1 MQPPYLCIIEFLFIR
16 QRHVW
21 VSVCPSGNHYDFAEP
36 ENVYNNICAPRVA
49 ADEAPA
55 TISTELHDP
64 SNKVITHSRPAANW
78 QLSQEPNHS
87 QLECQTLS
95 VNPAIRS
102 SRVDFPSSSQLQD
115 LLILFWFSFFFMPR
129 PSGDRE
135 SRISDPW
142 TLMPID
148 SSQRFINDHAAAA
161 QRSRYSLRGS
171 LHAMRINL
179 R

>member
-1 MQPPYLCIIEFLFIR
+1 MFGCLSARRAIIMTSRSLRMFTIIF
-16 QRHVW
+16 
-21 VSVCPSGNHYDFAEP
+21 
-36 ENVYNNICAPRVA
+36 VA
-49 ADEAPA
+49 QVGAAEAPA
-55 TISTELHDP
+55 TISAELHDP
-64 SNKVITHSRPAANW
+64 SNEVITHWRPAAYW

-95 VNPAIRS
+95 VNPASWS

-115 LLILFWFSFFFMPR
+115 LLILFCFFFIFMPR
-129 PSGDRE
+129 PSADRG
-135 SRISDPW
+135 SQISDPW

-161 QRSRYSLRGS
+161 QRSRYSLRGP